1 LVKIAVLETIYF
13 LQGDCMG
20 DKSPKSKAKDQKQK
34 NQVKDR
40 AEKKAQADLVAQA
53 NNNSKPKK

>member
-1 LVKIAVLETIYF
+1 
-13 LQGDCMG
+13 MG

-40 AEKKAQADLVAQA
+40 AEKKALADLQAQA
-53 NNNSKPKK
+53 NSTSKPKK